1 MGISFISGPCKITVE
16 FLEPKGGPNR
26 IEYSS
31 ESLQILHA
39 LHTMYDPREEQSFGG
54 IGMLY
59 SMADEE
65 VRAHTYI
72 MSTDPGV
79 VNALRHYLASK
90 FNTGHFGYRCHV

>member
-16 FLEPKGGPNR
+16 FLEPQGGPSK
-26 IEYSS
+26 IEYNSQ
-31 ESLQILHA
+31 SLQILHA
-39 LHTMYDPREEQSFGG
+39 LHTIYDPGEERIFGG
-54 IGMLY
+54 VGMLY

-79 VNALRHYLASK
+79 VNALRHYLTSR
-90 FNTGHFGYRCHV
+90 FNNRFGHCTHI

>member
-16 FLEPKGGPNR
+16 FLEPHGGPDK
-26 IEYSS
+26 IEYTSQ
-31 ESLQILHA
+31 SLQILHA
-39 LHTMYDPREEQSFGG
+39 LHTLYDPREERTFGG

-59 SMADEE
+59 SQCDEE

-79 VNALRHYLASK
+79 VNALRHYLTTK
-90 FNTGHFGYRCHV
+90 FNQSYGYRCHV